1 MLIDGIVAS
10 FLQVE
15 TMEAD
20 DVHAVGDLVNDWFS
34 KHAGTMIHDV
44 TFMHTP
50 RPSAII
56 VFRALLKTTEGKSKV
71 GR

>member
-1 MLIDGIVAS
+1 MLKDGILANS
-10 FLQVE
+10 LQVE

-20 DVHAVGDLVNDWFS
+20 DVHAVGALVNDWFS

-56 VFRALLKTTEGKSKV
+56 VFRALLKTTEGKSKA